1 MKKRANAI
9 NVLITG
15 VGGGGYGR
23 QVLKALRMA
32 KTPYTIVGTDVSP
45 VSMGLYETDKSYIVP
60 SANESTYISKI
71 FDICQKE
78 TVSVLVT
85 GSEPELLKVSE
96 NRNEFEERGILLLIN
111 TPRVLK
117 ICMDKRETYHFLIG
131 TGFNCPKSLLIED
144 ETDLES
150 YDFDIGR
157 PLSFPVIVKPALA
170 SGGSSNVFLAQ
181 DLEELDFFIKYLKK
195 QGLKPMVQEY
205 VGSYEEE
212 YTVGVLTDISEGN
225 LIGSIAM
232 KRQILSGLSNR
243 IKIKNRH
250 SGRAKSDILAVS
262 SGISQ
267 GIIDDFSEVR
277 QYCEEVAV
285 KLGSRGPLNIQCRKV
300 EEKVYPFEINPRF
313 SGTTSVRAIV
323 GYNEPDILIR
333 KHILGEDIS
342 NIEYKKG
349 VIVRGLSELYIPFDR
364 LAEFEVS
371 RQ

>member
-1 MKKRANAI
+1 MGNGNSI

-15 VGGGGYGR
+15 VGGGGYGH

-32 KTPYTIVGTDVSP
+32 KTPYNIVGTDVSP
-45 VSMGLYETDKSYIVP
+45 ISMGIYEADKSYIVP
-60 SANESTYISKI
+60 PANESTYISKI
-71 FDICQKE
+71 LDICEKE
-78 TVSVLVT
+78 TISALVA

-96 NRNEFEERGILLLIN
+96 NRSEFEERGILLLIN

-131 TGFNCPKSLLIED
+131 TGFNYPKSLLIED

-157 PLSFPVIVKPALA
+157 PLSLPVVVKPALA

-195 QGLKPMVQEY
+195 QGVKPIVQEY

-212 YTVGVLTDISEGN
+212 YTVGVLTDISGGG

-243 IKIKNRH
+243 IKVKNRYP
-250 SGRAKSDILAVS
+250 SRVKSDLLAVS

-277 QYCEEVAV
+277 QYCEEIAV

-313 SGTTSVRAIV
+313 SGTTSLRAMV

-333 KHILGEDIS
+333 KHILGEDIP
-342 NIEYKKG
+342 NTEYKKG
-349 VIVRGLSELYIPFDR
+349 VIIRGLSELYVPFDK
-364 LAEFEVS
+364 LADFELN

>member
-1 MKKRANAI
+1 MENGNSI

-45 VSMGLYETDKSYIVP
+45 ISMGLYEVDKSYIVP
-60 SANESTYISKI
+60 SASDSTYMSKI
-71 FDICQKE
+71 LDICQQE
-78 TVSVLVT
+78 TISVLVT

-96 NRNEFEERGILLLIN
+96 NRSEFEERGILLLIN
-111 TPRVLK
+111 TPDVLK
-117 ICMDKRETYHFLIG
+117 ICMDKWETYNFLMSN
-131 TGFNCPKSLLIED
+131 GFNCPGSLLIED
-144 ETDLES
+144 ELNLGS
-150 YDFDIGR
+150 YDIGR
-157 PLSFPVIVKPALA
+157 SLNLPVIIKPALA
-170 SGGSSNVFLAQ
+170 SGGSSNAFLAQ

-225 LIGSIAM
+225 LIGSIAV
-232 KRQILSGLSNR
+232 KRQILSALSNR
-243 IKIKNRH
+243 IKIKNRY
-250 SGRAKSDILAVS
+250 SGRDKSDILAIS

-267 GIIDDFSEVR
+267 GIIDDFSDVTR
-277 QYCEEVAV
+277 YCEEIAV
-285 KLGSRGPLNIQCRKV
+285 KLGSRGPLNIQCRKA

-313 SGTTSVRAIV
+313 SGTTSLRAMV

-333 KHILGEDIS
+333 KHVLGEDIP
-342 NIEYKKG
+342 NMEYKKG
-349 VIVRGLSELYIPFDR
+349 VIVRGLSELYIPFDK
-364 LAEFEVS
+364 LAEFEAS
-371 RQ
+371 RPSI